1 MDGHDARHR
10 DRRGVGREHL
20 EVVVRRRR
28 RWFLPE
34 TPDLLAMLRRQLAV
48 TIAGMD
54 AFAAWAHG
62 DTEAAIDVREH
73 EHAADEARRALHRTL
88 RDAFVTPLEPEDLFA
103 LSRGLDRLLNQ
114 AKDLVRE
121 SEVMDCPPDPPLAD
135 MAALLAA
142 AVRDLDEAV
151 ARLGP
156 NTGDATGAADSAIK
170 QSRRLERV
178 YRTAMARLL
187 EIDDLREVMARREL
201 YRRCSRIGESAVDVA
216 ERVLYAAVKES

>member
-1 MDGHDARHR
+1 M
-10 DRRGVGREHL
+10 
-20 EVVVRRRR
+20 RRR
-28 RWFLPE
+28 RWLLPD
-34 TPDLLAMLRRQLAV
+34 TPDLLGLLRRQLAV

-54 AFAAWAHG
+54 AFAAWAQG
-62 DTEAAIDVREH
+62 DTAASTAVREREH
-73 EHAADEARRALHRTL
+73 EADEARRALHETL

-103 LSRGLDRLLNQ
+103 LSRGLDRTINQ

-142 AVRDLDEAV
+142 SVRDLDEAV
-151 ARLGP
+151 AQLAP
-156 NTGDATGAADSAIK
+156 NTGDATGAADAAIK
-170 QSRRLERV
+170 QVRRLERV

-216 ERVLYAAVKES
+216 ERVLYAVVKES